1 MASNPDLFDTVRK
14 SSIKISAIVL
24 LLAVAGLVIGTSVAA
39 FQGMGRTSDGLLEET
54 VRLTHAMDTVRS
66 AQVHFKKQ
74 VQEWKN
80 ILIRGRDAAAFD
92 KYKSQFIHE
101 EKLVRDELTSLRETL
116 QDPEVKQVIDRFLA
130 EHKTLGETYRSALKD
145 YHGSLPESFRV
156 VDERVKGV
164 DRAPTKGM
172 DELVDKLKNQV
183 EIHFSRMGDEVSA
196 NVETVKHRRQM
207 FMYGTAA
214 ILALLLGLTVWL
226 YLRVFRPLSEISAC
240 FREMGKGNLNY
251 STKSKRHDEIG
262 QLLNELKTM
271 QSNLQRII
279 ADTVRVMGA
288 VAKGNLSDKIN
299 VHYLGAFAEL
309 KDNVNATVDKLTG
322 IVVDTK
328 QAAESV
334 NTGAQEIARGTT
346 DLAQRT
352 EAQASSLEQTAA
364 SMEEMTASVKQNAD
378 HAKHA
383 SAQAAN
389 AGEQAEKGGQAMN
402 QMIAAMGEINASSKK
417 IADIIV
423 VIDEIAAQTNLLAL
437 NAAIEA
443 ARAGEAGH
451 GFAVVAEE
459 VRDLAQRSATAANE
473 IKQLI
478 HDSVGKV
485 EEGMRL
491 VGESGHGLGEIVAA
505 VRQVNEIVA
514 EIAAASREQSI
525 GIGQVNTAISQMDAM
540 TQQNAAMVEQTA
552 TASQTMGNMAIQLT
566 ELVQY
571 FKVDAPHGSRILN
584 TTSTGSIA
592 ENRSANQSRS
602 AATVGM
608 DLPDQPSQPA
618 ADSTGHAERDWK
630 EF

>member
-1 MASNPDLFDTVRK
+1 MASSLDLFDKVRK
-14 SSIKISAIVL
+14 SGIKISAIVL
-24 LLAVAGLVIGTSVAA
+24 LLAIVSLVIGTSMVA
-39 FQGMGRTSDGLLEET
+39 FQGMGHIIGEQLEIT

-80 ILIRGRDAAAFD
+80 ILIRGRDAATFD
-92 KYKSQFIHE
+92 KYKSQFTHE
-101 EKLVRDELTSLRETL
+101 ETIVRDELTSLRKTA
-116 QDPEVKQVIDRFLA
+116 QDPEVEQVIDRLLS
-130 EHKTLGETYRSALKD
+130 EHNTLGKKYRAALKD
-145 YHGSLPESFRV
+145 YDGSLPESYRV
-156 VDERVKGV
+156 VDERVKGI
-164 DRAPTKGM
+164 DRAPTKAM
-172 DELVDKLKNQV
+172 DELVGKLKTQV
-183 EIHFSRMGDEVSA
+183 QRHFSQMEDKVSA
-196 NVETVKHRRQM
+196 KVEAVKPRRRM
-207 FMYGTAA
+207 FLYGTTA
-214 ILALLLGLTVWL
+214 ILALLLGLALWL
-226 YLRVFRPLSEISAC
+226 YLRVFRPLSEMSAY
-240 FREMGKGNLNY
+240 FREIGKANLNI
-251 STKSKRHDEIG
+251 STKIRRHDEIG

-271 QSNLQRII
+271 QRNLQRVI

-288 VAKGNLSDKIN
+288 VAKGDLTEKIN
-299 VHYLGAFAEL
+299 AHYPGAFAEL
-309 KDNVNATVDKLTG
+309 KDNVNATIEKLTS

-364 SMEEMTASVKQNAD
+364 SMEQMTASVKQNAD

-383 SAQAAN
+383 SIQAAG

-402 QMIAAMGEINASSKK
+402 QMIAAMGEINVSSKK

-478 HDSVGKV
+478 QDSVGKV

-491 VGESGHGLGEIVAA
+491 VDESGQGLNEIVAA
-505 VRQVNEIVA
+505 VKQVNQIVA
-514 EIAAASREQSI
+514 EIAAASRDQSI

-571 FKVDAPHGSRILN
+571 FRVGAPQGPRISN
-584 TTSTGSIA
+584 TI
-592 ENRSANQSRS
+592 NRSANQSRS
-602 AATVGM
+602 VETVDTGIQ
-608 DLPDQPSQPA
+608 DQSSQLA
-618 ADSTGHAERDWK
+618 ADSIDRGEHDWK

>member
-1 MASNPDLFDTVRK
+1 MASSPDLFDTVRK
-14 SSIKISAIVL
+14 SSIKISAVVL
-24 LLAVAGLVIGTSVAA
+24 LLTIAGLVIGTSKVA
-39 FQGMGRTSDGLLEET
+39 FQGMGHMIDERLEQA
-54 VRLTHAMDTVRS
+54 VRLTHAMDTARNV
-66 AQVHFKKQ
+66 QVHFKKQ

-80 ILIRGRDAAAFD
+80 ILIRGRDDAAFD
-92 KYKSQFIHE
+92 KYKSQFTHE
-101 EKLVRDELTSLRETL
+101 ETLVREELTSLRKTT
-116 QDPEVKQVIDRFLA
+116 QDPEVEQVIERLLSG
-130 EHKTLGETYRSALKD
+130 HNTIGKKYRAALRD
-145 YHGSLPESFRV
+145 YDSSSPESYRV
-156 VDERVKGV
+156 VDAQVKGI
-164 DRAPTKGM
+164 DRAPTRAMG
-172 DELVDKLKNQV
+172 ELVGKLQTQV
-183 EIHFSRMGDEVSA
+183 ERHFSQMEDKVSA
-196 NVETVKHRRQM
+196 NVDTVKQRRQM
-207 FMYGTAA
+207 FLYGATA
-214 ILALLLGLTVWL
+214 ILALLLGLALWL
-226 YLRVFRPLSEISAC
+226 YLRVFLPLSEMSAS
-240 FREMGKGNLNY
+240 FKEIGKGNLNLL
-251 STKSKRHDEIG
+251 TKVERHDEIG
-262 QLLNELKTM
+262 QLLDELKIM
-271 QSNLQRII
+271 QRNLQRVI
-279 ADTVRVMGA
+279 ADTVRVMSA
-288 VAKGNLSDKIN
+288 VAKGDLTEKIN
-299 VHYLGAFAEL
+299 AHYPGAFAEL
-309 KDNVNATVDKLTG
+309 KDNVNATIDKLTS

-334 NTGAQEIARGTT
+334 NTGAQEIAHGTT

-364 SMEEMTASVKQNAD
+364 SMEQMTASVKQNAD

-383 SAQAAN
+383 SIQAAG

-402 QMIAAMGEINASSKK
+402 QMIAAMGEINVSSKK

-478 HDSVGKV
+478 QDSVGKV

-491 VGESGHGLGEIVAA
+491 VDESGQGLREIVAA
-505 VRQVNEIVA
+505 VKQVNQIVA

-525 GIGQVNTAISQMDAM
+525 GIGQVNTAISHMDAM

-552 TASQTMGNMAIQLT
+552 TASQTMGNMATQLT

-571 FKVDAPHGSRILN
+571 FRVDAPHCPRISN
-584 TTSTGSIA
+584 TT
-592 ENRSANQSRS
+592 NRSANQSRS
-602 AATVGM
+602 IETLDTGSQ
-608 DLPDQPSQPA
+608 DQSSQPPTEA
-618 ADSTGHAERDWK
+618 GEQNWK